1 MEITDVRVY
10 PARDEKVRAF
20 VSIVFD
26 RCFMVNDI
34 KVIQGKDGLFVSM
47 PSRKRKSGEF
57 KDVAHPLNSETR
69 KWVEERILGVYQAN
83 LDGTVCEGASISSP
97 LSPEAGTRPGRRRDS
112 LNWGRESARG
122 RSKRSSGCSSETL
135 SGKCPEQGDRVAGK
149 RGRHADRGASPS
161 GKARDFGSRIRR
173 FESSRP
179 NQIWPCRTRGR
190 AWQSAVPR

>member
-10 PARDEKVRAF
+10 PVRDEKVRAF
-20 VSIVFD
+20 ISIVFD

-83 LDGTVCEGASISSP
+83 LDGVTVAGTPAVSPQSLASPEGAKG
-97 LSPEAGTRPGRRRDS
+97 AGERS
-112 LNWGRESARG
+112 LEEVERLQFGGSFWGV
-122 RSKRSSGCSSETL
+122 T
-135 SGKCPEQGDRVAGK
+135 
-149 RGRHADRGASPS
+149 
-161 GKARDFGSRIRR
+161 
-173 FESSRP
+173 
-179 NQIWPCRTRGR
+179 
-190 AWQSAVPR
+190 

>member
-97 LSPEAGTRPGRRRDS
+97 LSPEAGTRPGEAAGQPQLGKGIGERSLEEVERVQFGDS
-112 LNWGRESARG
+112 FWGV
-122 RSKRSSGCSSETL
+122 T
-135 SGKCPEQGDRVAGK
+135 
-149 RGRHADRGASPS
+149 
-161 GKARDFGSRIRR
+161 
-173 FESSRP
+173 
-179 NQIWPCRTRGR
+179 
-190 AWQSAVPR
+190 

>member
-10 PARDEKVRAF
+10 PVRDEKVRAF
-20 VSIVFD
+20 ISIVFD

-83 LDGTVCEGASISSP
+83 LDGVSVGGESTVSP
-97 LSPEAGTRPGRRRDS
+97 PAPGHS
-112 LNWGRESARG
+112 
-122 RSKRSSGCSSETL
+122 
-135 SGKCPEQGDRVAGK
+135 
-149 RGRHADRGASPS
+149 ASPASPKDS
-161 GKARDFGSRIRR
+161 GERSLEEVERLQFGDS
-173 FESSRP
+173 F
-179 NQIWPCRTRGR
+179 WGVT
-190 AWQSAVPR
+190 

>member
-10 PARDEKVRAF
+10 PVRDEKVRAF
-20 VSIVFD
+20 ISIVFD

-83 LDGTVCEGASISSP
+83 LDGVAV
-97 LSPEAGTRPGRRRDS
+97 AG
-112 LNWGRESARG
+112 ESA
-122 RSKRSSGCSSETL
+122 
-135 SGKCPEQGDRVAGK
+135 
-149 RGRHADRGASPS
+149 ASPPAPVTS
-161 GKARDFGSRIRR
+161 TSPASPKGKGERSLEEVERLQFGDS
-173 FESSRP
+173 F
-179 NQIWPCRTRGR
+179 WGVT
-190 AWQSAVPR
+190 

>member
-10 PARDEKVRAF
+10 PVRDEKVRAF
-20 VSIVFD
+20 ISIVFD

-83 LDGTVCEGASISSP
+83 LDGVAAEG
-97 LSPEAGTRPGRRRDS
+97 
-112 LNWGRESARG
+112 ESA
-122 RSKRSSGCSSETL
+122 
-135 SGKCPEQGDRVAGK
+135 
-149 RGRHADRGASPS
+149 ASPPAPVAS
-161 GKARDFGSRIRR
+161 TSPASPKGQGERSLEEVERLQFGDS
-173 FESSRP
+173 F
-179 NQIWPCRTRGR
+179 WGVT
-190 AWQSAVPR
+190 